1 MKLTFKQF
9 LLEAPLPDDWDKQ
22 IYNERNSFA
31 KRINYA
37 KERAKRLGG
46 GSSRVAFKIPYQ
58 GRDTVLKVAK
68 NVKGMAQN
76 EHEVDALNDYY
87 LSGLGIVIPMID
99 YDKDSQ
105 KPTWVHLELASKAT
119 PSEFKRQTGG
129 GPRDLIA
136 YARKLTGKK
145 NNSWMMGNPDVINGE
160 SEVVQAFVDYAGSY
174 DHPLGDYAT
183 LSNWGIF
190 RGRLVIIDIGLS
202 DDIYKTYYSR

>member
-9 LLEAPLPDDWDKQ
+9 LLEAPLPDDWDKE

-76 EHEVDALNDYY
+76 EHEVDALSDWY
-87 LSGLGIVIPMID
+87 LANLGIAIPMID
-99 YDKDSQ
+99 YDTDSQ
-105 KPTWVHLELASKAT
+105 KPTWIHLEFASKAT

-129 GPRDLIA
+129 MPRDLVA
-136 YARKLTGKK
+136 YASKVIGRKG
-145 NNSWMMGNPDVINGE
+145 NFWGNPDVINDE
-160 SEVVQAFVDYAGSY
+160 SEVVQAFVDYAANY
-174 DHPLGDYAT
+174 DHPLGDYT
-183 LSNWGIF
+183 RLSNWGIF

>member
-9 LLEAPLPDDWDKQ
+9 LREAPLPDDWDKE

-76 EHEVDALNDYY
+76 EHEVDVLSDWY
-87 LSGLGIVIPMID
+87 LANLGIAIPMID
-99 YDKDSQ
+99 YDTDSQ
-105 KPTWVHLELASKAT
+105 KPTWIHLEYASKAT
-119 PSEFKRQTGG
+119 PSEFKRRTGG
-129 GPRDLIA
+129 MPQDLVA
-136 YARKLTGKK
+136 YAYKVTGRKGGY
-145 NNSWMMGNPDVINGE
+145 WGNPNVINGE
-160 SEVVQAFVDYAGSY
+160 SEVVRAFVDYAYNY
-174 DHPLGDYAT
+174 DHPLVDYT
-183 LSNWGIF
+183 RLSNWGIF

-202 DDIYKTYYSR
+202 DDIFKTYYLR

>member
-1 MKLTFKQF
+1 M
-9 LLEAPLPDDWDKQ
+9 PDDWDKE

-76 EHEVDALNDYY
+76 EHEVDVLSDWY
-87 LSGLGIVIPMID
+87 LANLGIAIPMID
-99 YDKDSQ
+99 YDTDSQ
-105 KPTWVHLELASKAT
+105 KPTWIHLEYASKAT
-119 PSEFKRQTGG
+119 PSEFKRRTGG
-129 GPRDLIA
+129 MPQDLVA
-136 YARKLTGKK
+136 YAYKVTGRKGGY
-145 NNSWMMGNPDVINGE
+145 WGNPNVINGE
-160 SEVVQAFVDYAGSY
+160 SEVVRAFVDYAYNY
-174 DHPLGDYAT
+174 DHPLVDYT
-183 LSNWGIF
+183 RLSNWGIF

-202 DDIYKTYYSR
+202 DDIFKTYYLR